1 VWIDFWLLATNFLA
15 NYKADTR
22 KPVVVL
28 SLLRLHYFFEDPS
41 FELSPRYFPRKLW
54 GIEQ

>member
-15 NYKADTR
+15 NYKADNW

-28 SLLRLHYFFEDPS
+28 SVIRLHCFFEDPFS
-41 FELSPRYFPRKLW
+41 ELSPRYFPRKLW